1 MTIARRNFL
10 KLAASAAALPVLPRA
25 AAAETFPSRPIHIV
39 AGFAAGSA
47 SDINARLLGQWLS
60 ERLGQPV
67 IVDNRSGA
75 GGNLASE
82 VVVRAPAD
90 GYTLLYASTAIAINE
105 TLYAG
110 KLSFNAQKDL
120 TPVAGVVRTPVV
132 MEVNKDL
139 PIKTV
144 AEFIAYAKA
153 NPGKLTYG
161 SPGNGSTHQLSAE
174 LMKQVMGIDILHVP
188 YKGVVQMATAI
199 MAGEIDMAFM
209 GYTAAIPAVQKGSAR
224 IFGVSTAQRIPS
236 LPNIPTLQEA
246 GIKGLPIST
255 SMGFLGPV
263 NLPRDLNIKFVKAI
277 TVAVQSPEVVAKF
290 QDLGLVPAMQSGD
303 AFTASIRSDMVRY
316 GDIIKRAN
324 IKAE

>member
-1 MTIARRNFL
+1 MQRRQL
-10 KLAASAAALPVLPRA
+10 LSATLTLAALPGMQAIAQTGGSGKPVRVVVSAAA
-25 AAAETFPSRPIHIV
+25 
-39 AGFAAGSA
+39 GSTP
-47 SDINARLLGQWLS
+47 DVVARLLGQKMS
-60 ERLGQPV
+60 EGLNGTPIV
-67 IVDNRSGA
+67 IDNRPGAFSAPAVDNVAHS
-75 GGNLASE
+75 L
-82 VVVRAPAD
+82 AD
-90 GYTLLYASTAIAINE
+90 GATILFTDNTTWAITPFVTARPPFDVLRDLQPIAQVLLAPGFLVVGTKVPANNINE
-105 TLYAG
+105 LV
-110 KLSFNAQKDL
+110 Q
-120 TPVAGVVRTPVV
+120 
-132 MEVNKDL
+132 
-139 PIKTV
+139 
-144 AEFIAYAKA
+144 YAKA